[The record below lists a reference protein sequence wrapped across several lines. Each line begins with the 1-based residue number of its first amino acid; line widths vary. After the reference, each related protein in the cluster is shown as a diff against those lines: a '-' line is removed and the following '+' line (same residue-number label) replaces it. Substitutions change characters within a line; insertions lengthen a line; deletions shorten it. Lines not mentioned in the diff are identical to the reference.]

1 MAERG
6 TGLLRRVARRARMRD
21 TGVLPEGSLRERGVM
36 QSDQIRFAPSPLGV
50 WLTIAAFLVA
60 LLPHLGNMPIG
71 LTALIFA
78 AAAWRAAAAV
88 HGWQP
93 PGLLLRGVLT
103 FGGLG
108 LVVLEFGTFWGR
120 RAATVLLCVMLAA
133 KLTEM
138 FRLRDARVVASLCF
152 FLIATRFLF
161 SQELPLLIYLVA
173 GCWVAFAA
181 LVQIQRDEDGAGA
194 RLTPSARPDISLRPI
209 LTDAAGLVA
218 VAMPFA
224 LVLFMLF
231 PRLGSP
237 LWGMPD
243 NALDGRTGI
252 SEEMSPGSIVS
263 LFIDDSPAF
272 RVEFD
277 ATVPS
282 PDQRYWRGPV
292 LWRLDG
298 QTWKRAYY
306 SNRAATEVPAP
317 QDAPYRYTM
326 LQEPTERRWLFALD
340 YPATWPADAQLSV
353 DYELVRDEAVTSV
366 IRYRIASQPDFI
378 DTPRLMEVYRRIALE
393 LPEGSNP
400 RTREFA
406 RALRAEY
413 ADDRALVDAV
423 LNWFRSE
430 PFFYS
435 LEAPPLG
442 RNGADEFLFDLR
454 VGYCEYYASAFAIL
468 MRAAGIP
475 TRIVTGY
482 QGGYWQQGADYLLV
496 RQSDAHAWN
505 EVWLDGQGW
514 TRIDPTAAVSP
525 ERIMDGARTALPTAS
540 GWLGADWI
548 YSLRNRFDRIQHLW
562 NRWVLGFNAERQ
574 QRMLERIGLDD
585 LPPGL
590 YAMLILVL
598 AALALI
604 PLVRLLQREVHRY
617 RSASPLSR
625 AWAGLLRRL
634 TRAGLP
640 ANSSMTPL
648 ELVATLTPLLVN
660 GSEFQTLARAYC
672 EQRYGPPG
680 LHRDDSSRLITTL
693 QRWRPRIMNSN
704 RSGSV
709 QDLVA
714 LRRNRP

>member
-1 MAERG
+1 MKPKRDSG
-6 TGLLRRVARRARMRD
+6 TLSV
-21 TGVLPEGSLRERGVM
+21 
-36 QSDQIRFAPSPLGV
+36 LGV
-50 WLTIAAFLVA
+50 WLTIAAFLAA
-60 LLPHLGNMPIG
+60 LLPHLGNMPPG
-71 LTALIFA
+71 LIVLVFA
-78 AAAWRAAAAV
+78 AAAWRALAAV
-88 HGWQP
+88 RGWGP
-93 PGLLLRGVLT
+93 PGLMIRVLMT

-138 FRLRDARVVASLCF
+138 FRLRDARLVASLCF

-161 SQELPLLIYLVA
+161 SQELPLLIYLLV
-173 GCWVAFAA
+173 GCWIAFTA
-181 LVQIQRDEDGAGA
+181 LVQLQRDEDAPAAAVAAGLP
-194 RLTPSARPDISLRPI
+194 RNFDLRP
-209 LTDAAGLVA
+209 LLLGGAGLVA
-218 VAMPFA
+218 VALPFA

-237 LWGMPD
+237 LWGVPD

-277 ATVPS
+277 GAVPP
-282 PDQRYWRGPV
+282 PDERYWRGPV

-298 QTWKRAYY
+298 QTWKRVYF
-306 SNRAATEVPAP
+306 SNRPATEFPEP
-317 QDAPYRYTM
+317 DEAPYRYTV

-340 YPATWPADAQLSV
+340 YPAMWPADAQLSV
-353 DYELVRDEAVTSV
+353 DYELVRDEPVTSV

-406 RALRAEY
+406 QALRAEHT
-413 ADDRALVDAV
+413 DDRALVDAV
-423 LNWFRSE
+423 LAWFSRE

-468 MRAAGIP
+468 MRAAGVP

-482 QGGYWQQGADYLLV
+482 QGGYWQEGADYLLV

-514 TRIDPTAAVSP
+514 VRVDPTAAVSP
-525 ERIMDGARTALPTAS
+525 ERIMDGARNALPAAR
-540 GWLGADWI
+540 GWFGSEWMFQ
-548 YSLRNRFDRIQHLW
+548 LRNRFDRIQHLW

-574 QRMLERIGLDD
+574 QRMLDRFGLDD

-590 YAMLILVL
+590 YAVLMLVV
-598 AALALI
+598 AGLALL
-604 PLVRLLQREVHRY
+604 PLIRLLQRELR
-617 RSASPLSR
+617 RSIVSGPLAR
-625 AWAGLLRRL
+625 AWARMIKRL
-634 TRAGLP
+634 VHAGL
-640 ANSSMTPL
+640 AAADSMTPL
-648 ELVATLTPLLVN
+648 ELAREVAPRLAN
-660 GSEFQTLARAYC
+660 GDEFRALAQTYSDL
-672 EQRYGPPG
+672 RYGPLTHSG
-680 LHRDDSSRLITTL
+680 EDQVRLLKTL
-693 QRWRPRIMNSN
+693 LRWRPRKLNS
-704 RSGSV
+704 GP
-709 QDLVA
+709 A
-714 LRRNRP
+714 